1 MGVGVR
7 ITHTLAAPCSRGP
20 RKTGITPLRGCAI
33 LPRTSPSKC
42 QLLCLP
48 RAVPPLTPRSTSLQ
62 GSLPKHPFSRTL
74 HNPDLAH
81 QGIQQQTPSDLYV
94 TCQLW
99 ADGKEYSLLFRTPHK
114 DFPRGYT
121 WNSVVIFPI
130 TYPSLL
136 LSSQIAFTIW
146 DVQGSGKA
154 IPVGGTT
161 MSLFNSK
168 RTLKRGQQRLHVHRG
183 VQADPSLNTTTPS
196 ELADEEEDEMGRL
209 ERLVKDFERGDIPK
223 IDWLDRLTFRQIEKA
238 HSATEKSDNLYLYVD
253 LPKFDFPV
261 VFSEQESLITLPTQP
276 VVHPPSQNS
285 QPTSALPPNLLSNDP
300 HLWKTYDPEAWRENP
315 VEIKHR
321 KLLRSQRLGDEG
333 RDLKPGPADRDRL
346 NEIFRLPP
354 TASLSAVDKDLLWKF
369 RFSLFRSPRS
379 LTKFLKCITW
389 SDPVEA
395 KQAVEKLLP
404 LWGQEVGM
412 DDALELLGPG
422 FTHKMVRAFAVKRLE
437 RAEDDELLLYLLQ
450 LVQALKFEHKSSLD
464 TQRGH
469 RGHRK
474 REKELASQDEQ
485 SSGLSQ
491 FLINR
496 SVANP
501 ILGTS
506 FHWYLMIECD
516 NRSSVG
522 KMYAQVAFNFMK
534 KLSEVSQ
541 AQRDIL
547 RRQGEL
553 VQILST
559 RAKEIR
565 TSKDSRSKK
574 IEKLK
579 AYLSDSKHGLAS
591 LPEPLPLPL
600 NPNIFVTSVVAEKS
614 SIFKSNLLPLLI
626 WFETIDSARP
636 TDDDSPDAVVSITPD
651 YPIIFKN
658 GDDLRQDQLVIQL
671 FTLMDRLLRKEN
683 LDLRL
688 SPYNVLAT
696 STTEGMIQFV
706 PSKSVASIMAEHGS
720 LQNYLRIEHADDGA
734 LGSYG
739 IEASVMDTFVRSC
752 AGYSVLTYVLGVGDR
767 HLDNLMLAP
776 DGHFFHVDFGYILG
790 RDPKPYPPP
799 VKVCKE
805 MVDAMG
811 GPGSAHYGRFQ
822 SLCYTA
828 FIGLRKNANLIL
840 NLVALMVDAGI
851 QDIQLEPDKAVWKVQ
866 EKFMLDLSEEDAIK
880 QFEVLLN
887 DTSYLTAVFDRIHD
901 WAQYLRD

>member
-1 MGVGVR
+1 MQNDPSQPSRDRDYSFARLCDLKPLVTVK
-7 ITHTLAAPCSRGP
+7 ITSLEGNIP
-20 RKTGITPLRGCAI
+20 RKRYTETLNY
-33 LPRTSPSKC
+33 KD
-42 QLLCLP
+42 LLHEG
-48 RAVPPLTPRSTSLQ
+48 LQ
-62 GSLPKHPFSRTL
+62 
-74 HNPDLAH
+74 H
-81 QGIQQQTPSDLYV
+81 QSPSDLYV

-99 ADGKEYSLLFRTPHK
+99 ADGKESTLPFRTAWK
-114 DFPRGYT
+114 DFPRGYI
-121 WNSVVIFPI
+121 WNYNVILPI
-130 TYPSLL
+130 TYPSLQ
-136 LSSQIAFTIW
+136 LSSQIAFTVW
-146 DVQGSGKA
+146 DVQGAGRA
-154 IPVGGTT
+154 TPVGGTT
-161 MSLFNSK
+161 MRLFNN
-168 RTLKRGQQRLHVHRG
+168 RRLLKRGQQRLYVHRG
-183 VQADPSLNTTTPS
+183 VEADPRENTTTPS
-196 ELADEEEDEMGRL
+196 EMPGNKEDEMGRL
-209 ERLVKDFERGDIPK
+209 ERLVKEFERGDIPK
-223 IDWLDRLTFRQIEKA
+223 IDWLDRLAFRQIEKVHA
-238 HSATEKSDNLYLYVD
+238 SHASKSDRLYLYID
-253 LPKFDFPV
+253 LPRFDFPV
-261 VFSEQESLITLPTQP
+261 VYSEQETPYSLPPAPIL
-276 VVHPPSQNS
+276 HLPSQNP
-285 QPTSALPPNLLSNDP
+285 QPASALPPDLLSTDP
-300 HLWKTYDPEAWRENP
+300 YLWKTYDPDAWRENP

-333 RDLKPGPADRDRL
+333 RDLKPGPSDRDRL
-346 NEIFRLPP
+346 NEIFGLPP
-354 TASLSAVDKDLLWKF
+354 TASLSALDKDLLWKF

-379 LTKFLKCITW
+379 LTKFLKCVTW
-389 SDPVEA
+389 SDPVET

-422 FTHKMVRAFAVKRLE
+422 FRHKKVRSFAVKRLE
-437 RAEDDELLLYLLQ
+437 KADDEELLLYLLQ
-450 LVQALKFEHKSSLD
+450 LVQALKFEHNSFLD
-464 TQRGH
+464 SR
-469 RGHRK
+469 RSNRSHRK
-474 REKELASQDEQ
+474 RDKEQMNEEDD
-485 SSGLSQ
+485 SGLSQ
-491 FLINR
+491 FLIDR

-501 ILGTS
+501 VLGTS

-516 NRSSVG
+516 SRSSVG
-522 KMYAQVAFNFMK
+522 KIYAKIAFRFMK
-534 KLSEVSQ
+534 KLSETVEGT

-553 VQILST
+553 VQTLST

-565 TSKDSRSKK
+565 ASKDSRSKK
-574 IEKLK
+574 IEKFR
-579 AYLSDSKHGLAS
+579 AYIADPKHGLAR

-600 NPNIFVTSVVAEKS
+600 NARISATSVVAEKS
-614 SIFKSNLLPLLI
+614 SVFKSNLLPLLI
-626 WFETIDSARP
+626 WFETSDSNGASE
-636 TDDDSPDAVVSITPD
+636 DDYSDAVVTGAPD

-688 SPYNVLAT
+688 SPYKVLAT
-696 STTEGMIQFV
+696 STTEGMIQFIL
-706 PSKSVASIMAEHGS
+706 SKSVASIMAEFGS
-720 LQNYLRIEHADDGA
+720 LQNYLRVEHADDGA

-739 IEASVMDTFVRSC
+739 IEAGVMDTFVRSC

-805 MVDAMG
+805 MVDGMG
-811 GPGSAHYGRFQ
+811 GTGSSHYARFQ

-840 NLVALMVDAGI
+840 NLIALMVDAGI

-887 DTSYLTAVFDRIHD
+887 DTSYLTVVFDRIHD

>member
-1 MGVGVR
+1 MS
-7 ITHTLAAPCSRGP
+7 AP
-20 RKTGITPLRGCAI
+20 
-33 LPRTSPSKC
+33 
-42 QLLCLP
+42 LP

-62 GSLPKHPFSRTL
+62 GSLPKHPFSRTF

-99 ADGKEYSLLFRTPHK
+99 ADGGIFRYQSDSP
-114 DFPRGYT
+114 
-121 WNSVVIFPI
+121 
-130 TYPSLL
+130 
-136 LSSQIAFTIW
+136 QAFTIW

-196 ELADEEEDEMGRL
+196 EIADDEEDEMGRL

-300 HLWKTYDPEAWRENP
+300 HLWKTYDPEAWKENP

-422 FTHKMVRAFAVKRLE
+422 FTHKKVRAFAVKRLE

-534 KLSEVSQ
+534 KLSETPEGQ

-553 VQILST
+553 VQVLST

-565 TSKDSRSKK
+565 TSKDPRSKK

-600 NPNIFVTSVVAEKS
+600 NPNVFVTSVVAEKS

-626 WFETIDSARP
+626 WFETIDSVRP

-688 SPYNVLAT
+688 SPYSVLAT

-739 IEASVMDTFVRSC
+739 IEASVMDTFQE

-901 WAQYLRD
+901 W